1 MSYITLPKSL
11 IQIKSNSKPLD
22 AYVWAVIRSC
32 SNYRDGES
40 HVRIKRLVK
49 LTNIK
54 ERTIRRSIRRLEE
67 SRSLAITT
75 HFSDET
81 TRHNTYNTDF
91 RHRNFFML
99 DREFF
104 QQGYD
109 PKIAGFLL
117 LLKCVCINGSNTIGW
132 NKREIADGI
141 GMARNTVS
149 ALLEECLRHGLITQ
163 DEWGYRLTGDY
174 FINDALRSMD
184 KEVFETLRI
193 FCEQHGSRL
202 RDYKSQSR
210 VALEFIGA
218 RYRPLTDY
226 RENLYIDLRYNLE
239 RRCPQQ
245 LPPEVSIEYFL
256 KPLKLQHLYDKY
268 LREKQNRPK
277 LQKAYAM

>member
-11 IQIKSNSKPLD
+11 IQIKSNSKPID

-40 HVRIKRLVK
+40 HVTIEKLVK

-67 SRSLAITT
+67 SELLKITT
-75 HFSDET
+75 HYSDET
-81 TRHNTYNTDF
+81 TRHNTYYTDF
-91 RHRNFFML
+91 RMWNFFML

-104 QQGYD
+104 KQGYT

-117 LLKCVCINGSNTIGW
+117 LLKCVCINGMNTTGW

-149 ALLEECLRHGLITQ
+149 ALLEEGLRHNFVTQ

-174 FINDALRSMD
+174 FINDMLRSMD
-184 KEVFETLRI
+184 REVFDTLQT

-210 VALEFIGA
+210 VALELIGA
-218 RYRPLTDY
+218 RYQPLADY
-226 RENLYIDLRYNLE
+226 RENPYIDLRHNLE
-239 RRCPQQ
+239 QRCPQL
-245 LPPEVSIEYFL
+245 LPLEVSIEYFL
-256 KPLKLQHLYDKY
+256 KPLKLQHLYDQY
-268 LREKQNRPK
+268 LQEKQNRPK